1 MTYFYE
7 IGAMRWK
14 RFDSDSDVRYYRP
27 NKGWRA
33 TAQMLDYHPTTDRHL
48 PAAQWWICETYYGDG
63 A

>member
-1 MTYFYE
+1 MSYVYE

-14 RFDSDSDVRYYRP
+14 RFTGNDDVRLYRP

-33 TAQMLDYHPTTDRHL
+33 TAHMLDYHPTTDRHL
-48 PAAQWWICETYYGDG
+48 PAAQWWICETYYGSK